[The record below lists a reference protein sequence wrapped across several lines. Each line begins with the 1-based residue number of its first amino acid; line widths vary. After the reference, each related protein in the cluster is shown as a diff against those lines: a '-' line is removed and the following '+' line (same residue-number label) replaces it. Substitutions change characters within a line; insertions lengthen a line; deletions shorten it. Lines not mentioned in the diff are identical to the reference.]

1 MKSASRTA
9 LRAGAILSLVFS
21 LAMPVAAQ
29 KDEGAAAVAQKD
41 EAAALAAKAAAD
53 ALLQA
58 GKYSEAIPLAR
69 QVLAIREKQLG
80 PDHPDV
86 VYAIRRLATAYL
98 QQGRLTDAEPLFR
111 RALTIRENAFGPD
124 DPDVA
129 ESLAELGRLYLLR
142 DRNADAESVLGRA
155 QEIFEQTRSHYQP
168 ERFAFVLKN
177 LGDVYF
183 RQGRFDD
190 AESLLRRAL
199 AIREKD
205 FGPDHHLVAYVL
217 ISLARL
223 YTGQNRLAEAEALY
237 QRAVAIEEKRL
248 GPDHPE
254 LGVSLSFLADLR
266 ELQGRFADGK
276 VLVKRALAIQE
287 KSFGANGRNNAVSVS
302 RLGDLHLREG
312 RLEEAAQLYERALA
326 IREKLWGPDSLRVSL
341 SLTQLGNLHQQWG
354 HYADAESFFGRA
366 LAVKK
371 EILSPD
377 HPDYALS
384 LNNLAGLYKTQNR
397 YADALPLVQTTIRN
411 GGASPAVALPVLLG
425 ANGQGLIS
433 AGNALDD
440 ALNVVQRASQNSAAA
455 AVAKLAVR
463 LAAGHDHLALMVR
476 QDQDLSAE
484 AKRLDDAFIAAVS
497 RVPEQRDAAA
507 EERSRD
513 RLAAISVERGALQK
527 TLTSQFPDYA
537 ALSNPQPLAAGDT
550 QRLLS
555 GDEALVAFYVGN
567 KESYVFALTHDG
579 AAWHQVDLGYSALA
593 ERVAR
598 FRGGLDPRMLLD
610 KQALAENHIKRE
622 LFDVGAAHK
631 LYNALLGPVEVL
643 IKNKRHLLVV
653 PSGALTALPFH
664 LLVTEAP
671 TVSTPTVEGSLTS
684 ADMLAYR
691 NAAWLIKR
699 QAVTV
704 LPSIASLKALRRSD
718 QTAPARKPLI
728 GFGNPVFRPDQL
740 ERPLIAADAQKFVT
754 RAYTNF
760 WRGIGVDR
768 ARLSDA
774 LPRLPETAIE
784 LATIAAKVG
793 ATPSDIHLGADASE
807 STVKQA
813 SLSDYRIVY
822 FATHG
827 LVAGDVKDLAEPALA
842 LTIPT
847 QPSDLDDGLL
857 TASEV
862 AQLKLNADWVV
873 LSACNTMA
881 GDRPGA
887 EALSGLARAF
897 FYAGARALLV
907 THWPVASTQSA
918 QFTMTVFDVL
928 KDDPGLDRAEALR
941 RTMLAFLADPSLPP
955 YYAYPAIWG
964 PFSLVGEGAV
974 H

>member
-1 MKSASRTA
+1 
-9 LRAGAILSLVFS
+9 
-21 LAMPVAAQ
+21 MPVAAQ
-29 KDEGAAAVAQKD
+29 KDEGGGAVAQED
-41 EAAALAAKAAAD
+41 EEAALAARAAA
-53 ALLQA
+53 LRRA
-58 GKYSEAIPLAR
+58 GKLLEDIPLAQ
-69 QVLAIREKQLG
+69 QVLGIREKQLG
-80 PDHPDV
+80 PDDPGI
-86 VYAIRRLATAYL
+86 VYALNGLALAYEK
-98 QQGRLTDAEPLFR
+98 QSRFTDAEPLYR
-111 RALTIRENAFGPD
+111 RALAIRENVLGHDNPE
-124 DPDVA
+124 VA
-129 ESLAELGRLYLLR
+129 ESLAKLGPLYALQRR
-142 DRNADAESVLGRA
+142 DADAKSFLDRA
-155 QEIFEQTRSHYQP
+155 KAILEQTRGHYKP
-168 ERFAFVLKN
+168 EQLAFVLKN
-177 LGDVYF
+177 LGDLYLHQH
-183 RQGRFDD
+183 RLDE
-190 AESLLRRAL
+190 AESLFRRAL
-199 AIREKD
+199 VIREKE
-205 FGPDHHLVAYVL
+205 FGPDHSLVAYVL
-217 ISLARL
+217 TSLAIL
-223 YTGQNRLAEAEALY
+223 YADQSRFAEAEALY
-237 QRAVAIEEKRL
+237 QRA
-248 GPDHPE
+248 
-254 LGVSLSFLADLR
+254 
-266 ELQGRFADGK
+266 
-276 VLVKRALAIQE
+276 LAIQE
-287 KSFGANGRNNAVSVS
+287 KW
-302 RLGDLHLREG
+302 LGPDRRDLADLLNRFAQLRIQQNRPEDGEVLVKRGLAIQQKGLLSPNSQYVAISLTILASLNLREG
-312 RLEEAAQLYERALA
+312 RLEEAAELSGRALA
-326 IREKLWGPDSLRVSL
+326 IREKLFGSDSLPVSF
-341 SLTQLGNLHQQWG
+341 SFDQLGKLHQRWG
-354 HYADAESFFGRA
+354 RYADAESFYQQS
-366 LAVKK
+366 LAIIKK
-371 EILSPD
+371 VLSSDDPR
-377 HPDYALS
+377 YAET
-384 LNNLAGLYKTQNR
+384 LNNLADLYKTQNR
-397 YADALPLVQTTIRN
+397 YPDALPLVQTAIKN
-411 GGASPAVALPVLLG
+411 GRASPAVALPVLLG

-513 RLAAISVERGALQK
+513 RLAAISVERGELQK

-537 ALSNPQPLAAGDT
+537 ALSNPQPLAADDT

-555 GDEALVAFYVGN
+555 GDEALVAFSVGD

-593 ERVAR
+593 EHVAR

-622 LFDVGAAHK
+622 LFDVGAAHE

-671 TVSTPTVEGSLTS
+671 TVSTPAAEGSLTS

-704 LPSIASLKALRRSD
+704 LPSIASLKALRGSD
-718 QTAPARKPLI
+718 RPALALKPLI
-728 GFGNPVFRPDQL
+728 GFGDPVFRPDQL
-740 ERPLIAADAQKFVT
+740 GRPQIAGNAQKFVT
-754 RAYTNF
+754 RAYTDF

-768 ARLSDA
+768 ARLWDA
-774 LPRLPETAIE
+774 LPPLPETAAE
-784 LATIAAKVG
+784 LASIAAKVG

-807 STVKQA
+807 STVKQVA
-813 SLSDYRIVY
+813 LSDYRIVY

-842 LTIPT
+842 LTIPP

-907 THWPVASTQSA
+907 THWPVASAQSA

-928 KDDPGLDRAEALR
+928 KENPSLGRAEALR

-964 PFSLVGEGAV
+964 PFSLVGEGAHPGPAKPAMV
-974 H
+974 PIAPLK

>member
-1 MKSASRTA
+1 
-9 LRAGAILSLVFS
+9 
-21 LAMPVAAQ
+21 
-29 KDEGAAAVAQKD
+29 
-41 EAAALAAKAAAD
+41 
-53 ALLQA
+53 
-58 GKYSEAIPLAR
+58 
-69 QVLAIREKQLG
+69 
-80 PDHPDV
+80 
-86 VYAIRRLATAYL
+86 
-98 QQGRLTDAEPLFR
+98 
-111 RALTIRENAFGPD
+111 
-124 DPDVA
+124 
-129 ESLAELGRLYLLR
+129 
-142 DRNADAESVLGRA
+142 
-155 QEIFEQTRSHYQP
+155 
-168 ERFAFVLKN
+168 
-177 LGDVYF
+177 
-183 RQGRFDD
+183 
-190 AESLLRRAL
+190 
-199 AIREKD
+199 
-205 FGPDHHLVAYVL
+205 
-217 ISLARL
+217 
-223 YTGQNRLAEAEALY
+223 
-237 QRAVAIEEKRL
+237 
-248 GPDHPE
+248 
-254 LGVSLSFLADLR
+254 
-266 ELQGRFADGK
+266 
-276 VLVKRALAIQE
+276 
-287 KSFGANGRNNAVSVS
+287 
-302 RLGDLHLREG
+302 
-312 RLEEAAQLYERALA
+312 LEEAAKLYERALA
-326 IREKLWGPDSLRVSL
+326 IREKEFGPYSWWVSV
-341 SLTQLGNLHQQWG
+341 SLTQLGKLHQQWG
-354 HYADAESFFGRA
+354 RYIDAESFYQRA
-366 LAVKK
+366 LAVQKK
-371 EILSPD
+371 VLSFD
-377 HPDYALS
+377 HPDYAVS
-384 LNNLAGLYKTQNR
+384 LNNLARLYQIQNR
-397 YADALPLVQTTIRN
+397 YADALPLVQTAFRN
-411 GGASPAVALPVLLG
+411 GGASPAVALPVLLR

-440 ALNVVQRASQNSAAA
+440 ALNVAQRASQNSAAA

-463 LAAGHDHLALMVR
+463 LAAGDDRLALLVR

-484 AKRLDDAFIAAVS
+484 AKRLDDAVIAAVS
-497 RVPEQRDAAA
+497 TEPEQRDAAA

-513 RLAAISVERGALQK
+513 RRAAVAGERAELQK
-527 TLTSQFPDYA
+527 TLASQFPDYA
-537 ALSNPQPLAAGDT
+537 ALSNPQPVAASDI

-555 GDEALVAFYVGN
+555 SDEALVAFSAGDN
-567 KESYVFALTHDG
+567 ESYVFALTHDG
-579 AAWHQVDLGYSALA
+579 AAWHKIDLGYSALA

-610 KQALAENHIKRE
+610 ERALAESHIKRE
-622 LFDVGAAHK
+622 LFDLGAAHE

-653 PSGALTALPFH
+653 PSGALTALPLH
-664 LLVTEAP
+664 MLVTEAP
-671 TVSTPTVEGSLTS
+671 GISVPAVEGSVTS

-704 LPSIASLKALRRSD
+704 LPSIASLKALRSSD
-718 QTAPARKPLI
+718 RTASARKPLI
-728 GFGNPVFRPDQL
+728 GFGDPVFRPDQL
-740 ERPLIAADAQKFVT
+740 GRPLIAADAQKFVT
-754 RAYTNF
+754 RAYTDF

-774 LPRLPETAIE
+774 LLPLPETAVE

-807 STVKQA
+807 STVKKVT
-813 SLSDYRIVY
+813 LSDYRIVY

-842 LTIPT
+842 LTIPP

-907 THWPVASTQSA
+907 THWPVASAQSA

-928 KDDPGLDRAEALR
+928 KDNPGLGRAEALR

-964 PFSLVGEGAV
+964 PFSLVGEGAA